1 MRGFAMGNSLFLT
14 KIDRF
19 RRGFCIDTG
28 RRMRYNGIT
37 EVSGMEK
44 TVLRSMLREKKRTLT
59 EAQIESASA
68 RLAQMLFAHPMYRQA
83 NALYAYLSYNQE
95 VRTEAILRQALADGK
110 RVAVP
115 KVFGEEIRF
124 LRFDENTSIALGYKG
139 IPEPTEGEPADEP
152 DALVLMPGLAF
163 DPMGHRM
170 GYGGGFY
177 DRFLAKEPHPTIALC
192 YDFQLLSDLPVQAHD
207 IPVDAVL
214 SAPIL
219 EENA

>member
-1 MRGFAMGNSLFLT
+1 MG
-14 KIDRF
+14 
-19 RRGFCIDTG
+19 
-28 RRMRYNGIT
+28 YNRVK

-44 TVLRSMLREKKRTLT
+44 AALRALLRERKRALT
-59 EAQIESASA
+59 EAQIQRASE
-68 RLAQMLFAHPMYRQA
+68 RLAQALFAHPMYRCA
-83 NALYAYLSYNQE
+83 KALYAYLSYNQE
-95 VRTEAILRQALADGK
+95 VRTEAILRRALTDGK

-115 KVFGEEIRF
+115 KVFGDEIRF
-124 LRFDENTSIALGYKG
+124 LRFDENTRIALGYKG
-139 IPEPTEGEPADEP
+139 IPEPIDGEPAQDR

-163 DPMGHRM
+163 DRAGHRM

-214 SAPIL
+214 SAPIA
-219 EENA
+219 EETV

>member
-1 MRGFAMGNSLFLT
+1 
-14 KIDRF
+14 
-19 RRGFCIDTG
+19 
-28 RRMRYNGIT
+28 
-37 EVSGMEK
+37 MEK
-44 TVLRSMLREKKRTLT
+44 SVLRTMLREKKRALT

-68 RLAQMLFAHPMYRQA
+68 RLAQALFAHPMYRKA
-83 NALYAYLSYNQE
+83 SALYAYLSYNQE

-115 KVFGEEIRF
+115 KVFGDEIRF
-124 LRFDENTSIALGYKG
+124 LWLDESTHIALGYKG
-139 IPEPTEGEPADEP
+139 IPEPTEGELAEDR

-163 DPMGHRM
+163 DPLGHRM

-177 DRFLAKEPHPTIALC
+177 DRFLAGEPHPTIALC
-192 YDFQLLSDLPVQAHD
+192 YDFQLLPDLPVQAHD

>member
-1 MRGFAMGNSLFLT
+1 
-14 KIDRF
+14 
-19 RRGFCIDTG
+19 
-28 RRMRYNGIT
+28 
-37 EVSGMEK
+37 MEK
-44 TVLRSMLREKKRTLT
+44 PVLRRMLREKKRALT

-68 RLAQMLFAHPMYRQA
+68 RLAQALFSHPMYRKA

-95 VRTEAILRQALADGK
+95 VLTEPILRRALADGK

-115 KVFGEEIRF
+115 KVFGDEIRF
-124 LRFDENTSIALGYKG
+124 LRFDENTRVSLGYKG
-139 IPEPTEGEPADEP
+139 IPEPVGGELADDS

-192 YDFQLLSDLPVQAHD
+192 YDFQLLPNLPVQAHD

-214 SAPIL
+214 SAPIT